1 MDTTIGMVDL
11 LDVAADAGILLILLI
26 IFTLAVY
33 YWGD

>member
-1 MDTTIGMVDL
+1 MDITIGMVDL